1 MLDVVIYLSS
11 KMSQRC
17 QPSGVDESLELVLA
31 LDAISAPRFP
41 SDNVFLARF
50 NHLVVAKR

>member
-17 QPSGVDESLELVLA
+17 QPSGVNESLELVLA
-31 LDAISAPRFP
+31 LDDLGAEIPLR
-41 SDNVFLARF
+41 
-50 NHLVVAKR
+50 